1 MAPFDRPSRI
11 LQKGLNQDLIFVRM
25 AANSPRREEGSME
38 SYPFHHH
45 NLFFN
50 IMTDYDL
57 TFKEIRGILDYLVG
71 AEAFKEEGENW
82 GEGKFYDIQL
92 GKILYEVDVNRYDV
106 IIYRRR
112 ELG

>member
-1 MAPFDRPSRI
+1 MLGWPRI
-11 LQKGLNQDLIFVRM
+11 PRGAKKG
-25 AANSPRREEGSME
+25 AME

-50 IMTDYDL
+50 IVTDYDL
-57 TFKEIRGILDYLVG
+57 TFEEIRGILDYLVR

-92 GKILYEVDVNRYDV
+92 FQFALQFFYSLLNSAPQFLIMSHLCVQCS
-106 IIYRRR
+106 
-112 ELG
+112 

>member
-1 MAPFDRPSRI
+1 
-11 LQKGLNQDLIFVRM
+11 
-25 AANSPRREEGSME
+25 ME

-50 IMTDYDL
+50 IVTDYDL
-57 TFKEIRGILDYLVG
+57 TFKEIRRILDYLVR

-92 GKILYEVDVNRYDV
+92 GKILYEVDVNCYEV

-112 ELG
+112 ELV